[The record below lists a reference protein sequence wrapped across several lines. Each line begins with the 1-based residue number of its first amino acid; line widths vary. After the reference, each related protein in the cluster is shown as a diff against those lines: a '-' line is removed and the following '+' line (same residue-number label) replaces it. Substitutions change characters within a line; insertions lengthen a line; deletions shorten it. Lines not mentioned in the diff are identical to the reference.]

1 MIAAWEVFAH
11 RHACPIGEEDTAIV
25 PGLACLAHQRLG
37 TPTRCA
43 HTCTSAGKRG
53 SKCEC
58 FPLSS
63 SCTGYVEMSALG
75 NNRAKLI
82 EAPFVT
88 DVADTPRHPG
98 HAGCPT
104 TIRPGD
110 RCPKPAKREVPP
122 GSIRRMR
129 LTQQYPDLPVG
140 SWQLLEPLCRQDCEH
155 QQHANHGQK

>member
-1 MIAAWEVFAH
+1 MLHDGRVGSL
-11 RHACPIGEEDTAIV
+11 CPPA
-25 PGLACLAHQRLG
+25 RLYNRRRG
-37 TPTRCA
+37 HSNSTRA
-43 HTCTSAGKRG
+43 RMSGALTLGNANTLRAYLHVSAGKRG

-88 DVADTPRHPG
+88 DVADIPRHPG

-104 TIRPGD
+104 TMRPGD
-110 RCPKPAKREVPP
+110 RCPRPAKREIPP

-140 SWQLLEPLCRQDCEH
+140 SWQL
-155 QQHANHGQK
+155 N